1 MSFLLHPAL
10 LPGPAELNA
19 IADRIGQHAV
29 AARARALQL
38 GTAVAST
45 DWRGISAIAFRAEA
59 HAAVAAMRGS
69 AGRLDDAAGALRR
82 HAERVWALCDEVRD
96 VGVDTLGVVA
106 DTVVRPDRLFSDGKQ
121 LFSDAA
127 GLLGGAMS
135 LVGL

>member
-1 MSFLLHPAL
+1 
-10 LPGPAELNA
+10 
-19 IADRIGQHAV
+19 
-29 AARARALQL
+29 
-38 GTAVAST
+38 
-45 DWRGISAIAFRAEA
+45 
-59 HAAVAAMRGS
+59 MRGS